1 MATPAK
7 PLWRARNAPNFCC
20 PGVRRRN
27 HWHGLFSEQL
37 RDLRGSILDPQR
49 HPNPKVHVRIV
60 AEDNGVERDAMS
72 DATGLYGIEHERNT
86 SQLLERFAI
95 ERTL

>member
-1 MATPAK
+1 MRQIFAALVCVAVTTGTAYSQSNYAT
-7 PLWRARNAPNFCC
+7 
-20 PGVRRRN
+20 V
-27 HWHGLFSEQL
+27 
-37 RDLRGSILDPQR
+37 RGSILDPQR
-49 HPNPKVHVRIV
+49 HPIPKAHVRIV
-60 AEDNGVERDAMS
+60 AEDSGVERDAMS